1 MLVKQQAQAQLPAAQ
16 SPLVSTPAQQG
27 ASRQLQAAVRELER
41 GGSLTAPISSDPPGD
56 LGGAEA
62 LTARPEPPKL
72 TNRERSVLELVAEG
86 KLNREIAS
94 EIGIT
99 TRVVETYVRRLLAKT
114 GTSNRTQLLRRALQ
128 IGLLSPDPP
137 YQYM

>member
-1 MLVKQQAQAQLPAAQ
+1 MASKGGLYF
-16 SPLVSTPAQQG
+16 STPRMTHRARCQG
-27 ASRQLQAAVRELER
+27 FA
-41 GGSLTAPISSDPPGD
+41 
-56 LGGAEA
+56 
-62 LTARPEPPKL
+62 TARPEPPKL

>member
-1 MLVKQQAQAQLPAAQ
+1 MDRSRHPSAATRQATPPA
-16 SPLVSTPAQQG
+16 
-27 ASRQLQAAVRELER
+27 
-41 GGSLTAPISSDPPGD
+41 LTLTLTLALTLTLTLTLALTLTLLI
-56 LGGAEA
+56 GAEA